1 MTALE
6 AYPTKT
12 LLENLMKKQM
22 QIGTLPILSILLLAS
37 LPGQIFGQS
46 SGGMSGP
53 GGMSGSGMS
62 APGGMSGPGMGGGG
76 RSGMGMGSDMGS
88 ESMEGMEFT
97 VRPSLSYTVDD
108 KPYRATRVRSF
119 HYVFQSFRPKELAY
133 ADNGGMDGG
142 YGGMAGSSGD
152 GSAMGG
158 SGMPG
163 KWFYSG
169 GSSGYPGAS
178 AGYAGGGGYSS
189 GSSPVT
195 NRLAINIHAYIFDGE
210 KTNDRTRI
218 ELMIEQPH
226 GMGMEGMASGGGS
239 PGMTGGGD
247 AYGGMGVGMGM
258 SSGPS
263 QMQPFA
269 SLGIVKAKAP
279 ANLRQGP
286 GGATPVL
293 SPPETKLVTDIICQT
308 MWKTDV
314 VKALF
319 ASKGQGDWA
328 NENESILK
336 QLLAEQ
342 YDTQLARQE
351 MEAESIKRRL
361 EQLQDELKRRKL
373 AKDRVVEVQL
383 GRLILDAQGLLN
395 NER

>member
-1 MTALE
+1 M
-6 AYPTKT
+6 KT
-12 LLENLMKKQM
+12 QI
-22 QIGTLPILSILLLAS
+22 QIGTLPILSILLMAS
-37 LPGQIFGQS
+37 LPGPIFGQ
-46 SGGMSGP
+46 GDMSRP
-53 GGMSGSGMS
+53 GGKS
-62 APGGMSGPGMGGGG
+62 AGG
-76 RSGMGMGSDMGS
+76 RPGMGMGSDTGM
-88 ESMEGMEFT
+88 ESMEGMESISQ
-97 VRPSLSYTVDD
+97 PSLTYTVDD
-108 KPYRATRVRSF
+108 KNYLATRVRSF

-133 ADNGGMDGG
+133 VDNSGMDGG
-142 YGGMAGSSGD
+142 YGGMAGSSG
-152 GSAMGG
+152 GA
-158 SGMPG
+158 MPG
-163 KWFYSG
+163 MSG
-169 GSSGYPGAS
+169 GGYPGGSS
-178 AGYAGGGGYSS
+178 AGYASGGGYAS
-189 GSSPVT
+189 GSTIVN
-195 NRLAINIHAYIFDGE
+195 NRLAITIHAYLFDGE

-226 GMGMEGMASGGGS
+226 GMGMDGMASDGGSAGMMGGG
-239 PGMTGGGD
+239 GAG
-247 AYGGMGVGMGM
+247 YGGMGMGM

-269 SLGIVKAKAP
+269 SLGIVKAKAT

-293 SPPETKLVTDIICQT
+293 SPPEIKLVTDIICQT
-308 MWKTDV
+308 NWKSDV

-319 ASKGQGDWA
+319 ANKGQGDSA
-328 NENESILK
+328 KENETFLK

>member
-1 MTALE
+1 
-6 AYPTKT
+6 
-12 LLENLMKKQM
+12 MKKQLR
-22 QIGTLPILSILLLAS
+22 IGTLSILSILLIAS
-37 LPGQIFGQS
+37 LPGPIFGQS
-46 SGGMSGP
+46 SSGMSGP
-53 GGMSGSGMS
+53 GGMSGGGISG
-62 APGGMSGPGMGGGG
+62 PGGMSPGG
-76 RSGMGMGSDMGS
+76 RPGMGMGSEMGMESS
-88 ESMEGMEFT
+88 EGKEFT

-108 KPYRATRVRSF
+108 KPFRATRVRSF
-119 HYVFQSFRPKELAY
+119 HYVFQSFRPKELVY
-133 ADNGGMDGG
+133 ADGG
-142 YGGMAGSSGD
+142 YGGYGVGMEDSGGY

-163 KWFYSG
+163 MSG
-169 GSSGYPGAS
+169 GYPGYPGGS
-178 AGYAGGGGYSS
+178 AGYPGGGGYAS
-189 GSSPVT
+189 GSSIAT
-195 NRLAINIHAYIFDGE
+195 NRLAINIHAYMFDGE
-210 KTNDRTRI
+210 ITNDRSRI
-218 ELMIEQPH
+218 ELMIDQPN
-226 GMGMEGMASGGGS
+226 GMGMEGMASAGGLS
-239 PGMTGGGD
+239 GGP
-247 AYGGMGVGMGM
+247 GGMEMGGAGGMDM
-258 SSGPS
+258 SMPS

-293 SPPETKLVTDIICQT
+293 SPPEIKLVTDIICQT
-308 MWKTDV
+308 IWKADM

-319 ASKGQGDWA
+319 ASKGQGDSA
-328 NENESILK
+328 KENETFLK

-361 EQLQDELKRRKL
+361 DQLQEELKRRKL

>member
-1 MTALE
+1 
-6 AYPTKT
+6 
-12 LLENLMKKQM
+12 MKKQI

-37 LPGQIFGQS
+37 VPGPIFGQS

-53 GGMSGSGMS
+53 GGMRGSGMSGPGGMSGSGMDV
-62 APGGMSGPGMGGGG
+62 PGGMSGPGMGGGG
-76 RSGMGMGSDMGS
+76 RSGMGSDMGS

-133 ADNGGMDGG
+133 ADGGLGG
-142 YGGMAGSSGD
+142 YGGGMAGSSGD
-152 GSAMGG
+152 GSAVGG

-169 GSSGYPGAS
+169 AS
-178 AGYAGGGGYSS
+178 AGYAGGGGYAS

-195 NRLAINIHAYIFDGE
+195 NRFAINIHAYMFDGE

-218 ELMIEQPH
+218 ELMIEQPN
-226 GMGMEGMASGGGS
+226 GMNMEGMAGAGGLSGG
-239 PGMTGGGD
+239 PGGGMDSMGGGD
-247 AYGGMGVGMGM
+247 GGMGM

-263 QMQPFA
+263 QMQPFS
-269 SLGIVKAKAP
+269 SLGIVKAKAT
-279 ANLRQGP
+279 AKLRQGP
-286 GGATPVL
+286 GGATPTL
-293 SPPETKLVTDIICQT
+293 APPEIRLVTDIICQT
-308 MWKTDV
+308 IWKADV

-319 ASKGQGDWA
+319 ASKGQGDSA
-328 NENESILK
+328 KENETFLK

-361 EQLQDELKRRKL
+361 TSFKR
-373 AKDRVVEVQL
+373 
-383 GRLILDAQGLLN
+383 N
-395 NER
+395 